1 MRNDETHPG
10 GCPTEREEAL
20 ADQSRRA
27 FVRKAALIGLPVVLA
42 SIPSRTVWA
51 KPRQAAGKGKAGT
64 FETLDASV
72 PISATHSHALGNV
85 NPLFPHA

>member
-42 SIPSRTVWA
+42 SIPSLYGMG
-51 KPRQAAGKGKAGT
+51 QAASSGGQGKGRH
-64 FETLDASV
+64 LRDS
-72 PISATHSHALGNV
+72 
-85 NPLFPHA
+85 